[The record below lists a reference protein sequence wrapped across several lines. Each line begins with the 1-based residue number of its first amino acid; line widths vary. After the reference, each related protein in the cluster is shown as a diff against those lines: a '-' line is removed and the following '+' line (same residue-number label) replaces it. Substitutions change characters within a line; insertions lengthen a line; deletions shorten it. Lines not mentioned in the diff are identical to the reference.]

1 MPVQVVQDQ
10 IVLQPIPIDT
20 HPASTAMFHF
30 CLPTRPLMFLQA
42 MPVAPSCSSFLCD
55 RRMKKTE
62 SNCPCL
68 QKSAVSAWVL
78 STRIVTQD
86 IDNED
91 EDLLLGEPLQ
101 SLALTKL
108 FCHESVI
115 RSPHASIDRERLR
128 CTVR

>member
-1 MPVQVVQDQ
+1 
-10 IVLQPIPIDT
+10 
-20 HPASTAMFHF
+20 
-30 CLPTRPLMFLQA
+30 
-42 MPVAPSCSSFLCD
+42 
-55 RRMKKTE
+55 MKKTE

-91 EDLLLGEPLQ
+91 EDPLSGEPLQ

-108 FCHESVI
+108 FCHESII

-128 CTVR
+128 CAVRNVNHHVNANGGWQLTGFYKSGSTEENVAQYVQCVRICRIGPD